1 MKKVLSFVLVLSMIL
16 GSFGMAFAAAPADV
30 VGKDYEDAVNVL
42 MELGVVDGY
51 KDGTYRPENI
61 VTRAEAATLIIKA
74 MGLNDYAVGK
84 SSFSDMA
91 GHWADPYVAY
101 AASLGFVAG
110 NTDGTFAPNAP
121 VTSDQMITMLVQ
133 AVGYKAEYLVGGYPG
148 AFVNQAKALGMLD
161 GVKSGAAGCTRAD
174 VAVLLFNTLDV
185 DFARY
190 STDGVLQETI
200 VGQEDNMLKRLGAE
214 IYTPDAKVSTIV
226 DAKEKT
232 FVVNGSED
240 AVINLKEYQGAVVKA
255 YANADGEII
264 AMKEVVT
271 VFVKGDFD
279 KKDKTFTTTDEVE
292 YKFKEA
298 AEKATVDYFKNGA
311 ADGTKKVADLMAAD
325 TEGVVLAVKTSG
337 KYITAVYSAAEW
349 KEGVTVLWTEKLGD
363 ALAEDDLMNKV
374 EFAMTDDDEID
385 MDEVVLAGVA
395 SLEDIKE
402 DDIVTYYVANKKV
415 VKVEVGTEK
424 VEGKVTKE
432 STDAKEVTIGGKV
445 YDVVRPLLKD
455 SDKVELTAEGTFF
468 LNFDGDIVYAEAV
481 STEAKDYAVVTV
493 ANAKTGDKFDGEVM
507 KIKMVTEDGKE
518 AIYVIEEDYAKKVAS
533 YKENDVIAYNL
544 DKNGEIDKI
553 EAVTTY
559 AAVKLTAKGFLDGY
573 KVVDDVVVFEYD
585 GEDYTAATLADVPVN
600 EKLGKTVYG
609 LNSDKEV
616 VVIILDS
623 EAGDNADSVYGVYV
637 DAGKVENADEK
648 VVYAVDMLVD
658 GEAADYLTNDLL
670 AKEKMPVAGKLYELI
685 FDGSDIAEFKAVKE
699 DDTTTVAGIKDGN
712 IKLSGKTTYT
722 EVAAD
727 VVVYLL
733 NKDGKMEAADFD
745 DIEEEDT
752 VWMFEL
758 DNDEEADSDEDGVD
772 VIIFKEA

>member
-42 MELGVVDGY
+42 MELGVIDGY

-61 VTRAEAATLIIKA
+61 VTRAEMATLIIKA

-84 SSFSDMA
+84 SSFTDMA

-101 AASLGFVAG
+101 AASLGFIAG
-110 NTDGTFAPNAP
+110 YADGTFRPGEA
-121 VTSDQMITMLVQ
+121 VSYDQAITMLVQ
-133 AVGYKAEYLVGGYPG
+133 AVGYKAEYLTGGYPG

-161 GVKSGAAGCTRAD
+161 GVKSGATGANRGDIAT
-174 VAVLLFNTLDV
+174 LLFNTLDV

-200 VGQEDNMLKRLGAE
+200 VGQEDNMLKRLGAKTYVPAVPFTE
-214 IYTPDAKVSTIV
+214 TEAKY
-226 DAKEKT
+226 D
-232 FVVNGSED
+232 FVVTGGED
-240 AVINLKEYQGAVVKA
+240 AVINLKEYQGALVTA
-255 YANADGEII
+255 YANSDDEII
-264 AMKEVVT
+264 AMKEVAS
-271 VFVKGDFD
+271 VFIKGDFD

-292 YKFKEA
+292 YKFKDA
-298 AEKATVDYFKNGA
+298 AAKATVEYFKNGA
-311 ADGTKKVADLMAAD
+311 ADGTKKVADLMEAE

-385 MDEVVLAGVA
+385 MDEVVLAGVT

-415 VKVEVGTEK
+415 VKIEVGTEK

-432 STDAKEVTIGGKV
+432 STDAKEVTINGKV

-455 SDKVELTAEGTFF
+455 SDAVELTADGTFF

-493 ANAKTGDKFDGEVM
+493 ANGKTGDAFDGEVM

-533 YKENDVIAYNL
+533 YKADDVIAYNL

-559 AAVKLTAKGFLDGY
+559 AATKLTAKGFLDGY
-573 KVVDDVVVFEYD
+573 KVASDVVVFEYD
-585 GEDYTAATLADVPVN
+585 GEDYTAAALKDVPVN
-600 EKLGKTVYG
+600 EKLGKTAYA
-609 LNSDKEV
+609 LNVDKEV

-623 EAGDNADSVYGVYV
+623 EAGDDADSVYGVYV
-637 DAGKVENADEK
+637 GAGKVENADEK
-648 VVYAVDMLVD
+648 VVYSVDMLVA
-658 GEAADYLTNDLL
+658 GEPDDFLTTELL
-670 AKEKMPVAGKLYELI
+670 AAEKMPVAGKLYELI
-685 FDGSDIAEFKAVKE
+685 FDGSDIKEFKAIKE
-699 DDTTTVAGIKDGN
+699 DATTTVAGIKDGN
-712 IKLSGKTTYT
+712 IKLSGDATYT

-733 NKDGKMEAADFD
+733 NKDGKMEAAEFD

-758 DNDEEADSDEDGVD
+758 DNDEKADSDEDGVD